1 LIAVDAVEC
10 AKRTRD
16 LIAIGGA
23 FMLTPAT
30 TERGAALG
38 LDFGEFYALGRGGVL
53 GDVDADVVVATFGYF
68 TRDLV
73 QHFWNGAKEKVAP
86 PDAALAYADA
96 CRAWGR
102 EHLAS
107 VPAVDD
113 IAGLLERASVAA
125 SPVGAPLFGGWR
137 AVPLPDDAPGR
148 MMQLMHVMRELR
160 GGLHLD
166 AVLAAGLT
174 PLQALTLNAPDQV
187 ALFGW
192 SEGAPDAESLRAA
205 LERAEDTTDRLL
217 AHAFEAFTDDE
228 RTRLADATAAVTA
241 AYAAAQA

>member
-1 LIAVDAVEC
+1 LIVMDAVEC
-10 AKRTRD
+10 AKQTRD
-16 LIAIGGA
+16 LVAVGGA

-30 TERGAALG
+30 TERGDAIG

-68 TRDLV
+68 SRDLV
-73 QHFWNGAKEKVAP
+73 QRFWNGAKEKVAP

-96 CRAWGR
+96 CRTWGR

-107 VPAVDD
+107 VPAVDEL
-113 IAGLLERASVAA
+113 AGLLERTAAAA

-148 MMQLMHVMRELR
+148 MMQLMHVLRELR

-174 PLQALTLNAPDQV
+174 PHEALTINEPGQV
-187 ALFGW
+187 QLFGW
-192 SEGAPDAESLRAA
+192 AEPAPDVESKRAILTTA
-205 LERAEDTTDRLL
+205 NETTDRMI
-217 AHAFEAFTDDE
+217 AHAFEALTDDE
-228 RTRLADATAAVTA
+228 RSRLADATASVTA
-241 AYAAAQA
+241 AYAATQS